1 MLFVQCRDI
10 KQSIMPES
18 SLLPFDLVFQVNF
31 EALRPYMERSDLKD
45 TNPPLLTNAELVI
58 NFAFNQKAP
67 HRCATRSFRGQGS
80 NSKRGAHKTVPKEDT
95 ACEYCFSDPLVEY
108 SGRFTDI
115 VASVDQL
122 YLSHGRKKAARG
134 EPRKIFRIKPFSS

>member
-1 MLFVQCRDI
+1 MMLLLGSLCFLCNAQI
-10 KQSIMPES
+10 LS
-18 SLLPFDLVFQVNF
+18 SLLCLRAHCYDLVFQVNF

-80 NSKRGAHKTVPKEDT
+80 NSKRRTHETVSKEDT
-95 ACEYCFSDPLVEY
+95 ACEYRFSDPLVEY
-108 SGRFTDI
+108 NGRFTDI
-115 VASVDQL
+115 VASVDQ
-122 YLSHGRKKAARG
+122 
-134 EPRKIFRIKPFSS
+134 